1 VLRVKIFSIENK
13 DRSYF
18 VRIEETMEQTTD
30 IHIELARIQ
39 KEIQNHLG
47 LPSNS
52 LVFNY
57 STVDGKVKVDLI
69 TINPRHSQSFLFHST
84 LSYEKLDALKLM
96 LEYVRNYRE
105 KDSPYTIQWSI
116 KGDKELHTSYF
127 RASNVYE
134 ALDKLYY
141 GRDMNN
147 ITVFS
152 VVLNPIT

>member
-1 VLRVKIFSIENK
+1 
-13 DRSYF
+13 
-18 VRIEETMEQTTD
+18 MEQTTD

-39 KEIQNHLG
+39 KEIQSHLG
-47 LPSNS
+47 LAGNS

-57 STVDGKVKVDLI
+57 SLMDGKVKVDLI
-69 TINPRHSQSFLFHST
+69 TINPRHNQSFLFHSAS
-84 LSYEKLDALKLM
+84 SYEKLDALKMM
-96 LEYVRNYRE
+96 LEYVKSYRE
-105 KDSPYTIQWSI
+105 KESPYTIQWSI